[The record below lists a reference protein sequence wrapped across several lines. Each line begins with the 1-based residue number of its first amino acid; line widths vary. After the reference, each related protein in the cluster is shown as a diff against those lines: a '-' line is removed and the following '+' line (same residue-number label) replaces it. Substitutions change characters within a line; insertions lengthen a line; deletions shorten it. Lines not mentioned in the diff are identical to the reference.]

1 MDLNWDNSIKN
12 RHNLRNF
19 IALGGEKNSLIK
31 LNSQV
36 TSRNKDK
43 LVREYCIIL
52 YNLII
57 HTHYLDPLLY
67 DKLVLKINNQQA
79 KYKYQNYFEKEVTE
93 NYFKKVI
100 STKTQDFK
108 KTIRIDPIKILSIK
122 DIDDNMQ
129 DVIKQEILNIKTKIK
144 KAGYRYKGESKE
156 ALESLVINLEDFVTL
171 PVVRYGA
178 VNSTENELIETIDY
192 IFEKFTKSKVLLD
205 LVEYEPQIR
214 DLIYLLN
221 SSKDELD
228 NNNQKKMNYIEKYIQ
243 ETYV

>member
-1 MDLNWDNSIKN
+1 MDLNWDNSKQN
-12 RHNLRNF
+12 RHNLRKF
-19 IALGGEKNSLIK
+19 IALGGEKNSIIK
-31 LNSQV
+31 LNSHV
-36 TSRNKDK
+36 TSKNNNK
-43 LVREYCIIL
+43 LVKDYCIIL
-52 YNLII
+52 YNLIV
-57 HTHYLDPLLY
+57 HTHFLDPLLY
-67 DKLVLKINNQQA
+67 DKLVMKINNQQA

-93 NYFKKVI
+93 NYFRNVI
-100 STKTQDFK
+100 SNKTQDFK
-108 KTIRIDPIKILSIK
+108 NTIRIDPIKLISIK

-129 DVIKQEILNIKTKIK
+129 DLIKEEISNIKTKIK

-192 IFEKFTKSKVLLD
+192 IFKNFTKSKVLLD

-221 SSKDELD
+221 SSNDELD
-228 NNNQKKMNYIEKYIQ
+228 NNNQKKMKYIEEYIQ
-243 ETYV
+243 ATYI